1 MGPPH
6 TALSTSA
13 DAPTSSDL
21 ATQIQSII
29 AEQLQQMMLSSG
41 SGSSASQSSATLP
54 AIAPFS
60 PKGNKVIPRIF
71 DSDAS
76 SHMTT
81 SDASL
86 LTHTYSPSFPHFI
99 YTADSSQLPVT
110 KIGSITTGLLS
121 ISIVLFV
128 PNLSMNLFS
137 VSLPKMDISL
147 RFPPLDVLYR
157 IHQQGARLG

>member
-29 AEQLQQMMLSSG
+29 AEQLQQMMISSG

-60 PKGNKVIPRIF
+60 LKGNKAIPRIF
-71 DSDAS
+71 DSGAS
-76 SHMTT
+76 SHMT

-99 YTADSSQLPVT
+99 YTTDSSQLPVA

-147 RFPPLDVLYR
+147 HFPPLDVLYR
-157 IHQQGARLG
+157 IHQQVARLG